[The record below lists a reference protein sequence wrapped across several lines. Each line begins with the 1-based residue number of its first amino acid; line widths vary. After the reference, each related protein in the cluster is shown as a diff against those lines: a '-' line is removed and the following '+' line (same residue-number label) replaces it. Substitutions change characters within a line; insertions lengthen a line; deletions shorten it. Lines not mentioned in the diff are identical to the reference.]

1 MLLLF
6 HGGGDG
12 DWEYL
17 SIQFQEGHSGGSFSF
32 RRASPRIQIYYFDFL
47 MLLAKSESD
56 LFWLS
61 FLGSILTPEKWKVEH
76 ALCDC
81 TKTATLVLTETVC
94 SIRGLQRQSTH
105 IPPPWCPWTQV
116 WLVKVTSTLSG
127 KCSFL

>member
-1 MLLLF
+1 
-6 HGGGDG
+6 
-12 DWEYL
+12 
-17 SIQFQEGHSGGSFSF
+17 
-32 RRASPRIQIYYFDFL
+32 

-81 TKTATLVLTETVC
+81 TKTATLVLTEEVC